1 MIDYLWLVKQIINQ
15 FQKVKVVQ
23 IARGQN
29 RHVDSL
35 ATLASSLTEDV
46 PWLIKVEVMAK
57 PSIDARVNVL
67 IIAVS
72 EPCWMDSI
80 IDFWLRI
87 EYRPMEKK

>member
-1 MIDYLWLVKQIINQ
+1 MIDYLLLVKQIINQ

-29 RHVDSL
+29 RHADSL
-35 ATLASSLTEDV
+35 ATLASSLIKDV

-57 PSIDARVNVL
+57 PSINARVNVL
-67 IIAVS
+67 MIAVS
-72 EPCWMDSI
+72 EPYWMDPI

-87 EYRPMEKK
+87 ECRPM